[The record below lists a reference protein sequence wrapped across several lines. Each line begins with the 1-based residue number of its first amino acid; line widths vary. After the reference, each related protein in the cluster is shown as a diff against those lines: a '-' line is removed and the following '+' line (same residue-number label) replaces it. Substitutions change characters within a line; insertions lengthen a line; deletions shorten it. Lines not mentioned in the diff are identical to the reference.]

1 MPHRTPIAK
10 LVIGWREWVSLP
22 DLGVDRI
29 KAKIDTGARS
39 SSLHAYDV
47 EVYRRRGVEHVRFK
61 LHPTQRSTRETV
73 RAEAL
78 LVDRR
83 VVRSSGGHETLRPV
97 IETMMELGGRRWPIE
112 VTLVN
117 RDAMGFR
124 MLLGRQGLRGR
135 TMIDPSRSFLARQ
148 GHDVGAGTGARG
160 RRRAQQSK
168 GS

>member
-1 MPHRTPIAK
+1 MPDRTRIPN

-22 DLGVDRI
+22 ALGVERI

-47 EVYRRRGVEHVRFK
+47 EVFQRRGAEHVRFL
-61 LHPTQRSTRETV
+61 LHPIQRSTRETV

-83 VVRSSGGHETLRPV
+83 MVRSSGGHETLRPV
-97 IETMMELGGRRWPIE
+97 IETTLELGGRRWPIE

-124 MLLGRQGLRGR
+124 MLLGRQALRGR
-135 TMIDPSRSFLARQ
+135 TVIDPSRSFLARQ
-148 GHDVGAGTGARG
+148 GHDVGADAGKRRG
-160 RRRAQQSK
+160 RRPNRSK
-168 GS
+168 G